1 MFYTGVIVANAVFL
15 VIMAVLVGNT
25 VLQAVGLH

>member
-15 VIMAVLVGNT
+15 AIMAVLIGRT
-25 VLQAVGLH
+25 VLQAAGVH